1 MGNFIEDIAGAG
13 YPRITCQECQRALVR
28 PPSITD
34 VGWVGNVTT
43 FKEHHENCN
52 GPLMNRITNLL
63 ERRGINPLPALK
75 TAGYIHQAITTGRYN
90 DMLGEQNQN
99 SREVFR
105 RLTGIKIPNSSAK
118 RAPLFTGK
126 PFEVKE

>member
-1 MGNFIEDIAGAG
+1 MGNFIEDITETGS
-13 YPRITCQECQRALVR
+13 PRITCQECKGSLVK
-28 PPSITD
+28 PQNTTD
-34 VGWVGNVTT
+34 ISWTSNVTT

-63 ERRGINPLPALK
+63 ERRGINPTPALK
-75 TAGYIHQAITTGRYN
+75 TAGYLFHAITTGRYN

-105 RLTGIKIPNSSAK
+105 RLTGVKIPNSSAK
-118 RAPLFTGK
+118 RQHIFTGQ